1 MSDLSSTSYNRD
13 NNCDNK
19 CDNGFSPMLLILL
32 LLCGGDNGILG
43 GCGGN
48 GNCGLGC
55 GSGGG
60 LGGILPLLLILM
72 LSGGSF

>member
-1 MSDLSSTSYNRD
+1 MSDLTSTSYCRD
-13 NNCDNK
+13 NNK

-32 LLCGGDNGILG
+32 LLCSGDNGLFG
-43 GCGGN
+43 GGN
-48 GNCGLGC
+48 GNGSCGLGC
-55 GSGGG
+55 GTGGG